1 MLKEKEA
8 KSSEDTEEEI
18 STTSPENVA
27 LPSEP
32 DLAVDFIHHV
42 EQSSTVSQNIYV
54 FIPIK
59 ILLISQ
65 IYKLFRRRKMRP
77 VKHRSV

>member
-1 MLKEKEA
+1 LLKENEA
-8 KSSEDTEEEI
+8 KTSEDTEEEI

-27 LPSEP
+27 FPSEP
-32 DLAVDFIHHV
+32 DLAVDCIHHV

-65 IYKLFRRRKMRP
+65 IYKLFRRRKMLP
-77 VKHRSV
+77 VKHPSV